1 MRIVFTDPA
10 LEDIEAIREYIT
22 VRYPHISLSVERRF
36 RLVLARIGA
45 WPESAQRV
53 VERPDVRMVP
63 LVRYPY
69 KIFYRMK
76 TDVVEILH
84 IHHSS
89 RD

>member
-1 MRIVFTDPA
+1 MRVVFTDPA
-10 LEDIEAIREYIT
+10 LEDVEAIYAYIT
-22 VRYPHISLSVERRF
+22 ARYPHISLSVERRF

-69 KIFYRMK
+69 KIFYRIK
-76 TDVVEILH
+76 ADIVEILH

-89 RD
+89 RE

>member
-1 MRIVFTDPA
+1 MKVIFTDPA
-10 LEDIEAIREYIT
+10 LEDIKAIHAYIT
-22 VRYPHISLSVERRF
+22 ARYPHVSLSVERRF

-53 VERPDVRMVP
+53 VERPDVRVVP

-69 KIFYRMK
+69 KIFYRIK
-76 TDVVEILH
+76 TDIVEILH

-89 RD
+89 RE

>member
-1 MRIVFTDPA
+1 MKVVFTDPA
-10 LEDIEAIREYIT
+10 LEDIEAIRTYIPA
-22 VRYPHISLSVERRF
+22 RYPHISLSVERRF
-36 RLVLARIGA
+36 RLIFARIGA

-69 KIFYRMK
+69 KIFYRIK

-89 RD
+89 RE